1 LELAGRHALRHA
13 AAMPRLRVATWN
25 IVGARREQTNQAG
38 LDTVV
43 AGVRALAAD
52 LLAVQEVDRQLAHS
66 GRTDQPAVIAQ
77 A

>member
-1 LELAGRHALRHA
+1 
-13 AAMPRLRVATWN
+13 MPRLRVATSK